1 VWCAHKDQSEGGCNE
16 VFVLRIRVGVNQS
29 LLDEDATKAVADE
42 DEGSIW
48 TLLTVKLGCAESQS
62 NNEIECND
70 NS

>member
-1 VWCAHKDQSEGGCNE
+1 
-16 VFVLRIRVGVNQS
+16 VLRIRVGVNQS

-62 NNEIECND
+62 NNDIECND